1 LVKAAF
7 TTPSTGCLP
16 YTPVFK
22 NTSTGGQTWLWEFS
36 DGFTSTA
43 FEPVHLFSSAGT
55 YQVRLIASNPN
66 TCNLVDTSAWFTIT
80 VYPSPTPDFS
90 FSPDPPLENTPTT
103 FINNS
108 SPDAIRFKWMF
119 GDGDSL
125 ITTSRGPVIH
135 QYNSTGTFDAC
146 LTAYNQIGCDST
158 VCKQV
163 KANIVSLV
171 DVPNAFTPSSGDINS
186 VVYVKGFGIAK
197 MQFVIWN
204 RWGQKVFET
213 NNRNQGWD
221 GKYKGALQPM
231 DVYAYTL
238 SVEFS
243 DGTKTTRK
251 GDITLIR

>member
-1 LVKAAF
+1 
-7 TTPSTGCLP
+7 
-16 YTPVFK
+16 
-22 NTSTGGQTWLWEFS
+22 
-36 DGFTSTA
+36 
-43 FEPVHLFSSAGT
+43 
-55 YQVRLIASNPN
+55 
-66 TCNLVDTSAWFTIT
+66 
-80 VYPSPTPDFS
+80 
-90 FSPDPPLENTPTT
+90 
-103 FINNS
+103 
-108 SPDAIRFKWMF
+108 MF